1 MIKSELVKRSPL
13 RILEQSIHG
22 GLGAGNIGVFSSPKG
37 LGKTACLV
45 HIATDKLFQGQ
56 HVIHVSFAAR
66 TDHIIRW
73 YEDIFGE
80 IVDKRDLR
88 DAMDVHD
95 EIIRNRVIMNFSQD
109 GTNAEQLLRSLRAMI
124 TDGGFAAD
132 VLIIDGYDFQKGSP
146 ASISSIKDFARELG
160 IAVWFSASSPENP
173 SVVDERGVPEY
184 LSSYL
189 DMISVLITLE
199 DNPDFIKLRLVKDH
213 EKIMG
218 DDLHVRLDSKSLLIV
233 EK

>member
-73 YEDIFGE
+73 YEDIFEE

-146 ASISSIKDFARELG
+146 ANISAIKSFAGELG

-173 SVVDERGVPEY
+173 SVVDERGVPTY

-189 DMISVLITLE
+189 DIISVLITLE

>member
-1 MIKSELVKRSPL
+1 MSELVKRSPL

-80 IVDKRDLR
+80 IVDKRELSDVV
-88 DAMDVHD
+88 DVHD
-95 EIIRNRVIMNFSQD
+95 EIIRNRVIMNFSQE
-109 GTNAEQLLRSLRAMI
+109 GTTADQLLRSLRAMI

-132 VLIIDGYDFQKGSP
+132 VLVVDGYDFVKGSP
-146 ASISSIKDFARELG
+146 ESIAAIKSFAEELG
-160 IAVWFSASSPENP
+160 IAVWFSASSPEDP
-173 SVVDERGVPEY
+173 SVVDERGVPSY
-184 LSSYL
+184 LSAYVDL
-189 DMISVLITLE
+189 ISVLITLE
-199 DNPDFIKLRLVKDH
+199 ATPDFIKLRLVKDH
-213 EKIMG
+213 QKIMG

-233 EK
+233 ER